1 MEDKMRLIPFA
12 TAALI
17 AATATAY
24 AEGSGNMGVM
34 NTVTQTTVLNGPYG
48 GDHNATAIAIQQRA
62 YARMTNTMPRVDR
75 LGYTKL
81 LDLDPRS

>member
-1 MEDKMRLIPFA
+1 MRLIPFA

-17 AATATAY
+17 AATTTAY
-24 AEGSGNMGVM
+24 AENGTMGNMGVM

-48 GDHNATAIAIQQRA
+48 GDNNATSIAIQQRA
-62 YARMTNTMPRVDR
+62 YAEMTNTMPRVDR